1 MPRESF
7 EIKYKEIKQVCN
19 NNDEIIDALSKHF
32 IVTTRMTE
40 RRIEE
45 LELA

>member
-7 EIKYKEIKQVCN
+7 EIKYKEIKQVYN